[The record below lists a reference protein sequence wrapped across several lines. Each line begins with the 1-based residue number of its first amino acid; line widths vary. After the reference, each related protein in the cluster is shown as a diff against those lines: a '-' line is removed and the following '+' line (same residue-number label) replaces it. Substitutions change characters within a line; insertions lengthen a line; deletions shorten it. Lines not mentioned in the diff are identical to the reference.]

1 MPVMLKHIMWQVHG
15 FLHAAPS
22 LPPPPKGL
30 SLLGE
35 MHEGR
40 EGKEEGRGV
49 QDSKVKA
56 YWA

>member
-1 MPVMLKHIMWQVHG
+1 MLKHIMWQVHG

-22 LPPPPKGL
+22 LPPPKGL
-30 SLLGE
+30 SFLGE
-35 MHEGR
+35 THERREAEGEGR
-40 EGKEEGRGV
+40 AV